1 MTNVILFDNEVRERL
16 LPLTYTR
23 PVANLRIGI
32 LTIREKWERMMGG
45 TVSYITQDYLADRY
59 PIEYEQDNFL
69 VNASALPS
77 DQLCRLLR
85 QMEPNEAF
93 LHNGELIAARM
104 DDKQIERLMRDEDIH
119 ELKGID
125 LEDTAFLKINHLWDI
140 FRLNHL
146 AIEEDF
152 ELITKGRVSQP
163 LSPTNQLL
171 VKERIFVEPGARV
184 ECSVL
189 NATNGP
195 IYIGKDAEV
204 MEGCLVR
211 GGLALCDGAVLKM
224 GTKIYG
230 ATTIGPGCRI
240 GGEVNNS
247 VIQANSNKGHGGYLG
262 NSILGEW
269 CNLGASTN
277 VSNLRNTY
285 DEVQIW
291 NYEDNKF
298 QSTGLQ
304 FCGLIMGDHSKSGIN
319 TMFNTGT
326 VVGVCANIF
335 GSGFP
340 PKHIPS
346 FSWCD
351 NGALQTY
358 RSEKAFD
365 MVERVMTRRD
375 IAFDTDERL
384 ILLRILEDTAMQRSW
399 ENKTGL

>member
-1 MTNVILFDNEVRERL
+1 MANVILFDNEVRERL

-23 PVANLRIGI
+23 PVADLRIGI
-32 LTIREKWERMMGG
+32 LTIREKWERHMSA

-59 PIEYEQDNFL
+59 PIEYEEDNFL
-69 VNASALPS
+69 INASALPS

-85 QMEPNEAF
+85 QMEHNEAF
-93 LHNGELIAARM
+93 LQNGELIAARL
-104 DDKQIERLMRDEDIH
+104 DEKQIERLMRDADIQ

-146 AIEEDF
+146 ALQEDF
-152 ELITKGRVSQP
+152 NLITKDRTSEP
-163 LSPTNQLL
+163 ISSTNQFLH
-171 VKERIFVEPGARV
+171 KERIFVEPGARV

-204 MEGCLVR
+204 MEGCSIR
-211 GGLALCDGAVLKM
+211 GGLALCEGSVLKM
-224 GTKIYG
+224 GAKIYG
-230 ATTIGPGCRI
+230 ATTIGPNSRI

-247 VIQANSNKGHGGYLG
+247 VIQANSNKSHEGYLG
-262 NSILGEW
+262 NSVLGAW
-269 CNLGASTN
+269 CNLGANTN

-285 DEVQIW
+285 DEVSVW
-291 NYEDNKF
+291 DYETKEMRP
-298 QSTGLQ
+298 TGLQ
-304 FCGLIMGDHSKSGIN
+304 FCGLVMADHSKCSIN

-351 NGALQTY
+351 SGNLETY
-358 RSEKAFD
+358 RSEKAFA
-365 MVERVMTRRD
+365 MVERVMERREVGFD
-375 IAFDTDERL
+375 IDERV
-384 ILLRILEDTAMQRSW
+384 ILLRILEDTAEHRIW
-399 ENKTGL
+399 EKA

>member
-32 LTIREKWERMMGG
+32 LTIREKWERHMN
-45 TVSYITQDYLADRY
+45 VPVFYITQDYLAGRY

-77 DQLCRLLR
+77 DQLCRLMW
-85 QMEPNEAF
+85 QMEQNEAF
-93 LHNGELIAARM
+93 LHNGELIVARL

-125 LEDTAFLKINHLWDI
+125 LEDTSFLKINYLWDI

-146 AIEEDF
+146 ALEEDF
-152 ELITKGRVSQP
+152 DLITKGRVSQAI
-163 LSPTNQLL
+163 SPTNQLRNQ
-171 VKERIFVEPGARV
+171 ERIFLEPGAMV
-184 ECSVL
+184 ECSSL
-189 NATNGP
+189 NASTGP
-195 IYIGKDAEV
+195 IYIGKDAEI
-204 MEGCLVR
+204 MEGCLIR
-211 GGLALCDGAVLKM
+211 GGFALCEGSVLKM
-224 GTKIYG
+224 GAKIYG

-277 VSNLRNTY
+277 ISNLRNTY
-285 DEVQIW
+285 DEVSVW
-291 NYEDNKF
+291 NYEDKEF
-298 QSTGLQ
+298 QPTGLQ

-335 GSGFP
+335 GSNFP

-346 FSWCD
+346 FSWCN
-351 NGALQTY
+351 NGALETY

-365 MVERVMTRRD
+365 MVDKVMARRNV
-375 IAFDTDERL
+375 AFDTEERL
-384 ILLRILEDTAMQRSW
+384 ILIRIMEDTASHRSW
-399 ENKTGL
+399 ENEASQ